1 MTEVPVPDG
10 ASPRPGTASA
20 AGRAVTRSLW
30 FPHQHGAWAMLAVPL
45 LLGIAASRPEPWQ
58 LVLAAAAVAGYLA
71 SATWQAWMRARR
83 RPSYVF
89 SLRVYGTTFA
99 VLAAALVATHPPIT
113 LAGLVVVPVAAIAFL
128 GARPG
133 ARRDL
138 GDSLAQVVEALVLT
152 PVAAYLSGSFE
163 PPTVAIYTA
172 IAATYLV
179 GTVVVV
185 RSVIRE
191 RGNTAFAAGSIGYHA
206 ALVAAA
212 AIWLPGQYAVVAAGL
227 TARAVALPVVQRRR
241 AGTSHPLR
249 PVQVGAVEAVAALVV
264 VLVAFVV
271 PAVPAG

>member
-1 MTEVPVPDG
+1 MTEVPVSGG
-10 ASPRPGTASA
+10 ASPHPGTVTA

-99 VLAAALVATHPPIT
+99 VLAAVLVATHPPIA
-113 LAGLVVVPVAAIAFL
+113 LAGLVVASAAAIAFL

-152 PVAAYLSGSFE
+152 PVAAYLSGPFE

-172 IAATYLV
+172 IAAAYLV

-212 AIWLPGQYAVVAAGL
+212 AIWLPGPYAVVAAGL
-227 TARAVALPVVQRRR
+227 TVRAVALPVAQRRR
-241 AGTSHPLR
+241 AGTPHPLR
-249 PVQVGAVEAVAALVV
+249 PIQVGAVEAVAALAV

-271 PAVPAG
+271 PAVPVG